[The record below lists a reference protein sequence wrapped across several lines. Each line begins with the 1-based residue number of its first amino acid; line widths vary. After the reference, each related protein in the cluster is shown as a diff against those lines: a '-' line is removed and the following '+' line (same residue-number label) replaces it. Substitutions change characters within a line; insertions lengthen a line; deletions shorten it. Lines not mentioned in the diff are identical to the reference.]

1 MSGRAGRTGYDDV
14 GEAILISTKSN
25 ESRLRKLLQ
34 ADLPSLSGILSY
46 GGHEYVAEEMLL
58 ESIACKLT
66 EVPKVRLRMQGF
78 CLCNPI

>member
-1 MSGRAGRTGYDDV
+1 
-14 GEAILISTKSN
+14 
-25 ESRLRKLLQ
+25 
-34 ADLPSLSGILSY
+34 
-46 GGHEYVAEEMLL
+46 MLL